1 MKYEI
6 NNKHDVDDDRMISCV
21 SLCPQSTWKT
31 ASSNQESSVLQNWCE
46 CPEVSTNTNTAAC
59 AFPLH
64 PHRCLSVIPSPIIG
78 AIRRRLRS
86 TLGGAL
92 PGITW
97 GHQSPCACKNVEGA
111 SFPALTGAAES
122 IWVSWSLRSHEKR
135 CDQVVWVE
143 TVVRRLWLRPQTG
156 ALAVKHLT
164 RWFVRL
170 NVHFLSPAFPQIP
183 PPTLSLYLLKS
194 TVQLQCGKSSLASH
208 FSKPSLRACAH
219 LYRHVWRLQKAVD
232 SCSSRRPLAS
242 LSRGHPEA
250 PFTCAASEPRL

>member
-6 NNKHDVDDDRMISCV
+6 NNKHDDDDGMISCV

-64 PHRCLSVIPSPIIG
+64 PHRCLSVIPAPIIG
-78 AIRRRLRS
+78 AIRPRLRS

-143 TVVRRLWLRPQTG
+143 TVVRRL
-156 ALAVKHLT
+156 
-164 RWFVRL
+164 
-170 NVHFLSPAFPQIP
+170 
-183 PPTLSLYLLKS
+183 
-194 TVQLQCGKSSLASH
+194 
-208 FSKPSLRACAH
+208 
-219 LYRHVWRLQKAVD
+219 
-232 SCSSRRPLAS
+232 
-242 LSRGHPEA
+242 
-250 PFTCAASEPRL
+250 